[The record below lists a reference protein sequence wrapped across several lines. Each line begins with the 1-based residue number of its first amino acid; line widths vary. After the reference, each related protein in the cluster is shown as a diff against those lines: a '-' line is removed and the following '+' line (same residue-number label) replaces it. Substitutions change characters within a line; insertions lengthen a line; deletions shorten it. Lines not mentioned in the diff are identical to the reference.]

1 MKKRS
6 IVVLLIVSLLAM
18 AFTGSV
24 AETADKKVIGVSQI
38 QYTSEWRIAET
49 NSMIRALIEAGYEV
63 IYTNAQGETQQQIA
77 NCEDLL
83 SQGIDYLMLS
93 PLESNG
99 LTAVLEDAKAQNV
112 PVILIDRWAT
122 GVNGEDFVCYIGT
135 EQVGQGAK
143 CAEWI
148 VENIGETANIVVLQG
163 DPSSSSVQDRG
174 NGFYD
179 VIEQYEGLKVV
190 SDQVANDSLTEAQTV
205 FSNILQS
212 VGAENI
218 DVVFSMSTQMAH
230 GVVQAM
236 YELGLTPGED
246 IDIVTINGLPSD
258 LESVLAGEFQA
269 VVQCNPFVGDKMV
282 EVLDG
287 LVAGDTSAYGQIYYV
302 DDTIFTAENAQA
314 ELDAMV
320 EIINHDSEVTQDF
333 LN

>member
-1 MKKRS
+1 MKKRT
-6 IVVLLIVSLLAM
+6 IVVLFIVSLLAM
-18 AFTGSV
+18 AVTGSV
-24 AETADKKVIGVSQI
+24 AETADKKVVGVSQI

-135 EQVGQGAK
+135 EQVGQGSK

-148 VENIGETANIVVLQG
+148 VENVGETANIVVLQG

-174 NGFYD
+174 KGFYD

-212 VGAENI
+212 VGADNI
-218 DVVFSMSTQMAH
+218 DVVFSMST
-230 GVVQAM
+230 
-236 YELGLTPGED
+236 
-246 IDIVTINGLPSD
+246 
-258 LESVLAGEFQA
+258 
-269 VVQCNPFVGDKMV
+269 
-282 EVLDG
+282 
-287 LVAGDTSAYGQIYYV
+287 
-302 DDTIFTAENAQA
+302 
-314 ELDAMV
+314 
-320 EIINHDSEVTQDF
+320 
-333 LN
+333 